1 MIDAALACIGKPDDS
16 DLQERYERLVEL
28 SPDGILIHD
37 GAHIVMANA
46 AVARLAGANDRNQL
60 IGRPITAFLNP
71 PHLKEVENRLVTDD
85 PTGGSPVVRD
95 TFHRLDGSGVE
106 VEVAAIPFVDKGR
119 LAAHLVIRDITKR
132 LEAQGVA
139 RRAEERLREAQKLEA
154 IGALAGG
161 VAHEVNNMMVVVL
174 GASDLL
180 LRNSALP
187 DDWARDLRDIWNAAD
202 RAATV
207 TRQLLAFSRR
217 AVYLPQA
224 IDLDTLVRNVEQTVG
239 RLLGDERQLALVLG
253 GPLGVMVDGGQI
265 EQVIVN
271 LVLNARDAMPTGG
284 QLTITTRGAVIDAD
298 LREWAG
304 TPIPHGR
311 YGLMSIR
318 DTGVGIDASNLA
330 RLFEPFFTTKPVGE
344 GTGLGLAAVYGIMEQ
359 NAGFVAVESTPA
371 LGTTFNLYFPL
382 VPDATP
388 PAWPHDQ
395 PPVAAAAVRAGA
407 TILVIDDEPSVLKIT
422 GRILEAEGFRVRL
435 ASDGES
441 ALTSVAR
448 EGRPDLVLTDLIMP
462 GMSGAEVARR
472 LAADWPDLPILFV
485 SGYSTDEFRREWGV
499 DSKRIL
505 LQKPFTAEE
514 LIHKI
519 AAVLSFA
526 RAKDKVLDP

>member
-1 MIDAALACIGKPDDS
+1 MIIPDHS

-28 SPDGILIHD
+28 SPDGILILD
-37 GAHIVMANA
+37 GEHIVMANA
-46 AVARLAGANDRNQL
+46 AVALLAGANDRNQL

-71 PHLKEVENRLVTDD
+71 PHLEDIEAGR
-85 PTGGSPVVRD
+85 SPVVRD

-119 LAAHLVIRDITKR
+119 MAAHLVIRDITKR
-132 LEAQGVA
+132 LAAQAVA
-139 RRAEERLREAQKLEA
+139 RRAEERLREAQKMEA

-174 GASDLL
+174 GASDFL
-180 LRNSALP
+180 LRNPAISEG
-187 DDWARDLRDIWNAAD
+187 WTRDLRDIWNAAD

-217 AVYLPQA
+217 AVHLPHE
-224 IDLDTLVRNVEQTVG
+224 IDLDTLVRNVRQTVQ
-239 RLLGDERQLALVLG
+239 RLLGDTRQLTLVLG

-265 EQVIVN
+265 EQIIIN

-284 QLTITTRGAVIDAD
+284 TLTITTTGAVIDKD
-298 LREWAG
+298 VRGCAG
-304 TPIPHGR
+304 TPIPDGR

-318 DTGVGIDASNLA
+318 DTGVGIDPAHLG

-382 VPDATP
+382 APHAAP
-388 PAWPHDQ
+388 PAGPQGQ
-395 PPVAAAAVRAGA
+395 PAPATTVVRTGA
-407 TILVIDDEPSVLKIT
+407 SILVIDDEPAVLNIT

-435 ASDGES
+435 VPDGES
-441 ALTSVAR
+441 ALASVAR
-448 EGRPDLVLTDLIMP
+448 EGPPDLVVTDLIMP
-462 GMSGAEVARR
+462 GMGGAEVAGR
-472 LAADWPDLPILFV
+472 LVAECPELPILFV
-485 SGYSTDEFRREWGV
+485 SGYSTDDLRREWGV
-499 DSKRIL
+499 NSKRYR
-505 LQKPFTAEE
+505 LQKPFTAED
-514 LIHKI
+514 LIEKVATI
-519 AAVLSFA
+519 LSRAVE
-526 RAKDKVLDP
+526 KP

>member
-1 MIDAALACIGKPDDS
+1 MIDAALAHVGKFDDS

-37 GAHIVMANA
+37 GERIVMANA
-46 AVARLAGANDRNQL
+46 AVARLAGASDRNQL

-71 PHLKEVENRLVTDD
+71 PHLKGVEDRLVAND
-85 PTGGSPVVRD
+85 PTGGSAVVRD

-106 VEVAAIPFVDKGR
+106 VEVAAIPFVDQGR
-119 LAAHLVIRDITKR
+119 LAAHVVIRDITKR
-132 LEAQGVA
+132 LAAQTVA
-139 RRAEERLREAQKLEA
+139 RDAEGRLRDAQKMEA

-180 LRNSALP
+180 LRNATLP
-187 DDWARDLRDIWNAAD
+187 AEWAQDLRDIWNAAD

-217 AVYLPQA
+217 AVHLPHP
-224 IDLDTLVRNVEQTVG
+224 IDLDTLVRNVEPTVQ
-239 RLLGDERQLALVLG
+239 RLLGDGRQLGLVLG

-284 QLTITTRGAVIDAD
+284 QLTITTSGAVIDKD
-298 LREWAG
+298 VRGCAG
-304 TPIPHGR
+304 IPIPAGR

-318 DTGVGIDASNLA
+318 DTGVGIDAANLA

-359 NAGFVAVESTPA
+359 NTAFVAVESTPA
-371 LGTTFNLYFPL
+371 QGTTFNLYFPL
-382 VPDATP
+382 VPEALP
-388 PAWPHDQ
+388 PPSPQGLPA
-395 PPVAAAAVRAGA
+395 VASEGVRSAA
-407 TILVIDDEPSVLKIT
+407 TILVIDDERSVLKIT
-422 GRILEAEGFRVRL
+422 GRILEADGFCVRL
-435 ASDGES
+435 ASNGED
-441 ALTSVAR
+441 ALTSVER
-448 EGRPDLVLTDLIMP
+448 DGRPDLVLTDLIMP
-462 GMSGAEVARR
+462 GMGGVVVARR

-485 SGYSTDEFRREWGV
+485 SGYSTDDFRREWGV
-499 DSKRIL
+499 DSKLFL
-505 LQKPFTAEE
+505 LQKPFTADE
-514 LIHKI
+514 LVKKV
-519 AAVLSFA
+519 AAVLRLA
-526 RAKDKVLDP
+526 GAKGHAPGP

>member
-1 MIDAALACIGKPDDS
+1 MIDDS

-37 GAHIVMANA
+37 GERIVMANA
-46 AVARLAGANDRNQL
+46 AVARLAGASDRSQL
-60 IGRPITAFLNP
+60 IGRPITAFFNP
-71 PHLKEVENRLVTDD
+71 PHLKDVENRLVADD
-85 PTGGSPVVRD
+85 PNGGSRVVRD
-95 TFHRLDGSGVE
+95 TFHRLDGSRVE

-132 LEAQGVA
+132 LEAQTEA
-139 RRAEERLREAQKLEA
+139 RRAEERLREAQKMEA

-180 LRNSALP
+180 LRNAAIP
-187 DDWARDLRDIWNAAD
+187 RDCTRDLQDIWNAAD

-217 AVYLPQA
+217 AVHQAHA
-224 IDLDTLVRNVEQTVG
+224 IDLDTLVHNVEPAVG
-239 RLLGDERQLALVLG
+239 RLLGDGRQLALVLG
-253 GPLGVMVDGGQI
+253 GPLAVMVDGGQI

-284 QLTITTRGAVIDAD
+284 MLTITTTSAVIDRD
-298 LREWAG
+298 VRGCAG
-304 TPIPHGR
+304 TPIPDGL

-318 DTGVGIDASNLA
+318 DSGVGIDAANLA

-382 VPDATP
+382 LPEAKLPAGVHEQAAVATP
-388 PAWPHDQ
+388 
-395 PPVAAAAVRAGA
+395 VVGAGS
-407 TILVIDDEPSVLKIT
+407 TILVIDDEPAVLKIT
-422 GRILEAEGFRVRL
+422 GRILEADGFRVQL
-435 ASDGES
+435 APDGEG
-441 ALTSVAR
+441 ALASVAR
-448 EGRPDLVLTDLIMP
+448 EGPPDLVLTDLIMP
-462 GMSGAEVARR
+462 GIGGAEMAQR
-472 LAADWPDLPILFV
+472 LTAEWPDLPILFV
-485 SGYSTDEFRREWGV
+485 SGYSTDDFRREWGAG
-499 DSKRIL
+499 SRRYF
-505 LQKPFTAEE
+505 LQKPFTAKE
-514 LIHKI
+514 LIQKVV
-519 AAVLSFA
+519 AVLSLA
-526 RAKDKVLDP
+526 GAKSRTAAP